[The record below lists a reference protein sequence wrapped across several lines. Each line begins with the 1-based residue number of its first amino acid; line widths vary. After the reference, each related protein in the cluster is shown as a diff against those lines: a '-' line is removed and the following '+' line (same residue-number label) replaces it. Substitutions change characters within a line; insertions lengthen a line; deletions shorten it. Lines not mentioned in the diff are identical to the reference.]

1 MKSSI
6 QQLPSDRINK
16 YETPTSTAA
25 DHCYRPINS
34 TAFFTKY
41 VSKFHHFYK
50 VNRVKINHFTDFT
63 DYVRPSEKSQRKELR
78 KVLQH
83 EFRGML
89 QKRMA
94 VLLQVSKHKF
104 TQSI

>member
-1 MKSSI
+1 MIEQTNTKRQH
-6 QQLPSDRINK
+6 QQLPIIVIDL
-16 YETPTSTAA
+16 ST
-25 DHCYRPINS
+25 
-34 TAFFTKY
+34 
-41 VSKFHHFYK
+41 VQHFLPSMYLHFIFIK
-50 VNRVKINHFTDFT
+50 SRVKINHFTDFT

-104 TQSI
+104 T